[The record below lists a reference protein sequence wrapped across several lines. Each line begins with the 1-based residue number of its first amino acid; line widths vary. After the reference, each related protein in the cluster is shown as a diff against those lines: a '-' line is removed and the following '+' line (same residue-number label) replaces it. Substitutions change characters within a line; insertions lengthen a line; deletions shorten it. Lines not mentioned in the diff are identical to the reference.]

1 MTMQGKVDQT
11 CDVAIVGGSFA
22 GLTAAL
28 QLGRASRSVVVIDAG
43 QPRNRFSLAA
53 HAVPGWDG
61 VPPSDVLARFRA
73 DLAAYPTV
81 RIVDGTVAGVSG
93 AIDSFTLDVGAAG
106 TFASRRVLLAHGV
119 RDILPAIPGLSD
131 GWGKTVLHCPY
142 CHGYEVRNRPL
153 AVLTTGPMATHQ
165 AHMLL
170 SDWSRDVTLLTNGV
184 EGLDTAALV
193 SAGLKVDTRHP
204 EAFETG
210 DDARVRFTD
219 GTDARFAAVF
229 TASRADLTGSCA
241 DSLGVAMT
249 EGPLGPFVQV
259 GQMQQTS
266 IPGVFA
272 AGDLSSPAPSI
283 NFAIGDGARA
293 GIGCHQSMLF
303 PGFIQPVAEAA

>member
-1 MTMQGKVDQT
+1 M
-11 CDVAIVGGSFA
+11 
-22 GLTAAL
+22 
-28 QLGRASRSVVVIDAG
+28 
-43 QPRNRFSLAA
+43 
-53 HAVPGWDG
+53 PGWDG

-73 DLAAYPTV
+73 DLAAYPTA

-93 AIDSFTLDVGAAG
+93 AIDGFTLDVGAAG

-153 AVLTTGPMATHQ
+153 AVLATGPMATHQ

-170 SDWSRDVTLLTNGV
+170 SDWSGDVTLLTNSV
-184 EGLDTAALV
+184 EGLDTSALV
-193 SAGLKVDTRHP
+193 SAGLKVDTRDP

-219 GTDARFAAVF
+219 GTDVRFAAVF

-241 DSLGVAMT
+241 DSLGCRDDR
-249 EGPLGPFVQV
+249 GPLGTIRPGRSDAADIDTRRVRCRRSVQPRAKHQFRHRRRRTGRDRV
-259 GQMQQTS
+259 
-266 IPGVFA
+266 
-272 AGDLSSPAPSI
+272 SPVHALPRVHPTGGRGRMTRSARC
-283 NFAIGDGARA
+283 FETFLIGRA
-293 GIGCHQSMLF
+293 HRLPRHETDAQDREVTT
-303 PGFIQPVAEAA
+303 P